1 MHPVL
6 EEPVA
11 MLSFVMT
18 ASCGFTRNEVGTLLV
33 QICSNMFFGSY
44 SVFGFVWFGSL
55 CPSQQLW
62 SCRDDQLT

>member
-18 ASCGFTRNEVGTLLV
+18 ASCGFTRNEVVLPSGRIVYLV
-33 QICSNMFFGSY
+33 LFGLALYVPVNSY
-44 SVFGFVWFGSL
+44 GHVGMIS
-55 CPSQQLW
+55 
-62 SCRDDQLT
+62 

>member
-18 ASCGFTRNEVGTLLV
+18 ASCGFTRNEVVLPSFKYVLLYGHIV
-33 QICSNMFFGSY
+33 YLVLFGLALYVPVNSY
-44 SVFGFVWFGSL
+44 GHVGMIS
-55 CPSQQLW
+55 
-62 SCRDDQLT
+62 